1 MTNSSDI
8 TLTMSE
14 KDLHLPKIAMRIRA
28 QAALRN
34 MKQLDLAKYLKIAPA
49 TMSQKLNGKIRISAD
64 ELNTLADCFNV
75 STDYLLGRQTHPDI
89 IHSSNSDLMSLPLK
103 N

>member
-1 MTNSSDI
+1 MNKFPMLKTTFKS
-8 TLTMSE
+8 
-14 KDLHLPKIAMRIRA
+14 RILSCL
-28 QAALRN
+28 ALRGMN
-34 MKQLDLAKYLKIAPA
+34 QLDLAKYLKIAPA
-49 TMSQKLNGKIRISAD
+49 TLSQKLSGKIRISAD

>member
-1 MTNSSDI
+1 MNKFPMLKTTFKSRILSC
-8 TLTMSE
+8 LALHGMS
-14 KDLHLPKIAMRIRA
+14 
-28 QAALRN
+28 
-34 MKQLDLAKYLKIAPA
+34 QLDLAKYLQVSPA
-49 TMSQKLNGKIRISAD
+49 TMSQKLSGKIRISAD

-89 IHSSNSDLMSLPLK
+89 NHSPHSEAMSLPLK